1 MGNPPGHA
9 EGTGTGTG
17 TDAAATADEEPVR
30 RSLSAV
36 AASLGFRRVLFVRVV
51 VAATGSRAFV
61 TGVVHR
67 SLRTVPV
74 PLGAA
79 ARLAAAGA
87 LVRIVHD

>member
-1 MGNPPGHA
+1 MGNPLGRA

-17 TDAAATADEEPVR
+17 TDAAATVEEVPVR

-51 VAATGSRAFV
+51 VAATGTRAFV

-87 LVRIVHD
+87 LVRFVYD

>member
-1 MGNPPGHA
+1 
-9 EGTGTGTG
+9 
-17 TDAAATADEEPVR
+17 
-30 RSLSAV
+30 
-36 AASLGFRRVLFVRVV
+36 VLFVRVV
-51 VAATGSRAFV
+51 VATTGTRAFV

-87 LVRIVHD
+87 LVRFVYD